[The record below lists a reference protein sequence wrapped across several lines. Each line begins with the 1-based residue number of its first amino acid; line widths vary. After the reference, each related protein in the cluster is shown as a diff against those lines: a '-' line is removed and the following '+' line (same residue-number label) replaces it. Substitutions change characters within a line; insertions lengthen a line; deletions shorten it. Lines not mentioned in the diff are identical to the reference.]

1 MSDFKSITSFVKCDH
16 LKIGGQAWP
25 HQYSIDNAYLKFSNI
40 NGLEWEQ
47 SSAAINNFD
56 SGLNDYIVMNN
67 RKGGS
72 GINLTSNTSSYIRA
86 GPGERLDVSLGSGGV
101 DGKGTGITY
110 EPRGQITLGLTHEDA
125 DADSTNITIHGSS
138 LKQHSSITDREVS
151 IIGEKVKLQ
160 YPSSGEKLFQESP
173 LSFKVIN
180 GDILKKENGL
190 WINKNYKGETLTN
203 KVIDNPTISGDIVFP
218 TSKSNIEYGVNL
230 GLSLIHI

>member
-86 GPGERLDVSLGSGGV
+86 VPGERLDVSLG
-101 DGKGTGITY
+101 
-110 EPRGQITLGLTHEDA
+110 
-125 DADSTNITIHGSS
+125 
-138 LKQHSSITDREVS
+138 
-151 IIGEKVKLQ
+151 
-160 YPSSGEKLFQESP
+160 
-173 LSFKVIN
+173 
-180 GDILKKENGL
+180 
-190 WINKNYKGETLTN
+190 
-203 KVIDNPTISGDIVFP
+203 
-218 TSKSNIEYGVNL
+218 
-230 GLSLIHI
+230 